1 MLPKQIETRLGPKSH
16 HTLPQTTDPASEID
30 SQAFFSSI
38 DSSFQSFCCRSSS
51 CSWTDTFSSALS
63 FAHWA
68 SMFERGIGATRE
80 EVAVGGADETSTW
93 LTVAV
98 TRLRRWAVADLRAAE
113 RARRRASIF
122 LVFCEE
128 RGDEYMWNSKR
139 KTQRQNTGLAHR
151 IEPGAAKSARV
162 STNPRAPMTNTAI
175 FNHSDSSSSSIP
187 SAPFFRAQN
196 HS

>member
-80 EVAVGGADETSTW
+80 EVAVGGGGRD
-93 LTVAV
+93 VDV
-98 TRLRRWAVADLRAAE
+98 VDG
-113 RARRRASIF
+113 
-122 LVFCEE
+122 C
-128 RGDEYMWNSKR
+128 GDEAAALGSG
-139 KTQRQNTGLAHR
+139 GLEGR
-151 IEPGAAKSARV
+151 
-162 STNPRAPMTNTAI
+162 
-175 FNHSDSSSSSIP
+175 
-187 SAPFFRAQN
+187 
-196 HS
+196 